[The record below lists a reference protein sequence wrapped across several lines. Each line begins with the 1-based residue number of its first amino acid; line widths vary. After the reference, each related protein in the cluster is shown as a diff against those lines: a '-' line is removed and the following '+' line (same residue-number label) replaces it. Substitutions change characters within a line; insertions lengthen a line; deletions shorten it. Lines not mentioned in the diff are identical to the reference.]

1 MEEHE
6 LRDLIEQVKARGLS
20 RRQFI
25 DSLVTVGLGG
35 PIAIRML
42 AAAGVASAQPRE
54 PAFLPTSRGGGG
66 ALKGLMLEAP
76 PNPESPPPPG
86 GEGSPAVRDF
96 FQPPPPLRP
105 PVRARAHPPP

>member
-1 MEEHE
+1 MDEHE
-6 LRDLIEQVKARGLS
+6 LRDLIEQVKARRLS

-66 ALKGLMLEAP
+66 ALKVLMWQAP
-76 PNPESPPPPG
+76 TILNPAPSVG
-86 GEGSPAVRDF
+86 GEGSAAARVF
-96 FQPPPPLRP
+96 FQPPPSFGPPGSPL
-105 PVRARAHPPP
+105 AL